1 MWDALEAVLENE
13 VSNLPVNVTLS
24 DVLDNWI
31 NKEGFPVVTVSLVD
45 GDVVIS
51 QVNLLKNYSD
61 WYLVIQILAKILTQ
75 RKR

>member
-31 NKEGFPVVTVSLVD
+31 YKEGFPVVTVSLVD

-51 QVNLLKNYSD
+51 QVNLLR
-61 WYLVIQILAKILTQ
+61 LVRFSYTLYKF
-75 RKR
+75 

>member
-1 MWDALEAVLENE
+1 MEPQNLWDALEAVLENE

-31 NKEGFPVVTVSLVD
+31 YKEGFPVVTVSLVD

-51 QVNLLKNYSD
+51 QVNLLR
-61 WYLVIQILAKILTQ
+61 LVRFSYTLYKF
-75 RKR
+75 

>member
-1 MWDALEAVLENE
+1 MEPQNLWDALEAVLENE

-31 NKEGFPVVTVSLVD
+31 YKEGFPVVTVSLVD

-51 QVNLLKNYSD
+51 QVNLLK
-61 WYLVIQILAKILTQ
+61 LVRFSYTLYKF
-75 RKR
+75 

>member
-24 DVLDNWI
+24 EVLDNWI
-31 NKEGFPVVTVSLVD
+31 YKEGFPVVTVSLVD

-51 QVNLLKNYSD
+51 QVNLLK
-61 WYLVIQILAKILTQ
+61 LVRLSYRLYQF
-75 RKR
+75 

>member
-1 MWDALEAVLENE
+1 MEPQDLWDALEAVLENE

-31 NKEGFPVVTVSLVD
+31 YKEGFPVVTVSLVD

-51 QVNLLKNYSD
+51 QVNLLK
-61 WYLVIQILAKILTQ
+61 LVRFSYTLYKF
-75 RKR
+75 

>member
-31 NKEGFPVVTVSLVD
+31 YKEGFPVVTVSLVD

-51 QVNLLKNYSD
+51 QVNLLK
-61 WYLVIQILAKILTQ
+61 LVRLSYRLYQF
-75 RKR
+75 

>member
-31 NKEGFPVVTVSLVD
+31 YKGGFPVVSVTLVD

-51 QVNLLKNYSD
+51 QVKLFKK
-61 WYLVIQILAKILTQ
+61 LVFQLYIENILAKIPIQ
-75 RKR
+75 RNR

>member
-31 NKEGFPVVTVSLVD
+31 YKEGFPVVTVSLVD

-51 QVNLLKNYSD
+51 QVNLLE
-61 WYLVIQILAKILTQ
+61 LVRLVFSYTLHKF
-75 RKR
+75 

>member
-1 MWDALEAVLENE
+1 MEPQDLWDALEAVLENE

-31 NKEGFPVVTVSLVD
+31 YKEGFPVVTVSLVD

-51 QVNLLKNYSD
+51 QVNLLK
-61 WYLVIQILAKILTQ
+61 LVRLSYRLYQF
-75 RKR
+75 